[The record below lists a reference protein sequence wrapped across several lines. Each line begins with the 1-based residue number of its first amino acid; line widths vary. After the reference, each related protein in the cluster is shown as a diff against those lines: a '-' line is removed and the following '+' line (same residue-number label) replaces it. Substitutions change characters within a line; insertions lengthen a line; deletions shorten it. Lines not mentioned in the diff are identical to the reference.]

1 MFKIDAQ
8 RARTTD
14 KEATPIL
21 TVERIGLKRSKT
33 PEGFLLCE
41 DVPLAR
47 TGLTLYGPQET
58 PIKPGT
64 DGIARVTRD
73 AAALF
78 APETIASFMGKAL
91 CDEHPPVDVTP
102 QNWKQY
108 AKGIVLNPR
117 RGTQDD
123 ADVIL
128 ADILVT
134 DAALIRD
141 IEAGRREVSAGYEAD
156 YEPIGAGL
164 GRQLNIIGNHVAL
177 VERGRCG
184 PRCAIGDHQPP
195 SLKEHS
201 TMGTQT
207 TSGVS
212 RTRREIPEAV
222 RRLFRDAAEALADDQ
237 GLGMDGDGGTTDIP
251 DDSGN
256 HTHIHI
262 HTDGAGGG
270 GGGAP
275 AAPVAD
281 DTDGLM
287 PDAGGL
293 PDEGMGGD
301 PGMDMGGGGDL
312 ESRVAAI
319 EGTLQQIM
327 QMLQGGGEAEPDGD
341 EMPMGDDTGEDAGA
355 PASDTGAGEEEP
367 PPTTRD
373 SRMKTG
379 DSAALST
386 AYQMLVSDAEIL
398 VPGYRFPT
406 FDAAKPRRITLD
418 SMCAQRRRILDHM
431 GATVDGRALL
441 DNVAGKDVDVSAMGC
456 ADAAVIFK
464 AAAGAKRMMNNQTAT
479 RDAGTVRNVNAQPV
493 GKIQSIGDLN
503 KANQAFWA
511 KQAAQQRAAK

>member
-41 DVPLAR
+41 DVPIAR
-47 TGLTLYGPQET
+47 TGMMLYGPQET
-58 PIKPGT
+58 PIKPGS

-102 QNWKQY
+102 QNWNQY

-201 TMGTQT
+201 TMGTKT

-222 RRLFRDAAEALADDQ
+222 RRLFRDAAEALADEQD
-237 GLGMDGDGGTTDIP
+237 LGMDGDGGTTDIP
-251 DDSGN
+251 DESSN

-262 HTDGAGGG
+262 HTDGSGA
-270 GGGAP
+270 AP
-275 AAPVAD
+275 ASPVAD

-293 PDEGMGGD
+293 PDDG
-301 PGMDMGGGGDL
+301 GMDAGGGGDL

-319 EGTLQQIM
+319 EGTLEQIL
-327 QMLQGGGEAEPDGD
+327 QMLQGGGDDGAPEPDGD
-341 EMPMGDDTGEDAGA
+341 ELPPDTGDDGDGGA
-355 PASDTGAGEEEP
+355 PDAADDELPS
-367 PPTTRD
+367 PTKD

-386 AYQMLVSDAEIL
+386 AYQMLVSDAEVL

-418 SMCAQRRRILDHM
+418 SMCAQRKRILDHM
-431 GATVDGRALL
+431 SSTVDGRALL
-441 DNVAGKDVDVSAMGC
+441 DNVAGKDVDVTAMGC

-464 AAAGAKRMMNNQTAT
+464 AAAGAKRMINNQAAT
-479 RDAGTVRNVNAQPV
+479 RDASAVRRPQTVPGAV
-493 GKIQSIGDLN
+493 GKIQSISDLN
-503 KANQAFWA
+503 KANQEFWA
-511 KQAAQQRAAK
+511 KQTASTAVK